1 VKYGSLETVEEAKAL
16 MDCVYAV
23 YGLTFHRE
31 HVYEPEQLLDLNRQ
45 NIIRSFIARDEDGL
59 VQGHLGWLR
68 PFFDVVRDGPP
79 PSDERIGEIGLSI
92 VRANRR
98 GQHIQTH
105 LGVSMLRWAVANGRL
120 GTFMKC
126 VTLHTHS
133 QRASYGQGGRPLATF
148 LGGIPKWV
156 VYDAAQ
162 GERRDPLSTVLFFI
176 KLGQLPQNPVLLPE
190 DQPWLKRVV
199 HQVDPNREVLWD
211 PGGREPERGPTELV
225 YQFQPAK
232 HLAQVHVLKPGE
244 DLLEQIGRLG
254 RWLIRGHMKHVTFY
268 MPSDSPRVQLAAPE
282 FPRLG
287 LFPAGWVPCMQPG
300 GRDVLIYQALA
311 YEDLDPDAL
320 KLYGDET
327 EGLVADVVRQ
337 WRRTQR
343 KVQRSQSILG

>member
-1 VKYGSLETVEEAKAL
+1 MKYGILETLEEARAL
-16 MDCVYAV
+16 VDCVYAV

-31 HVYEPEQLLDLNRQ
+31 HVYEPERLLELNRQ
-45 NIIRSFIARDEDGL
+45 DVIRSFVAIDDDGT

-68 PFFDVVRDGPP
+68 PFFDVVPHGDP
-79 PSDERIGEIGLSI
+79 PSDLRIGEIGLSI
-92 VRANRR
+92 VRADRR
-98 GQHIQTH
+98 GKHLQTE

-133 QRASYGQGGRPLATF
+133 QRASYGQGGRPLAAF

-156 VYDAAQ
+156 VYDGAP
-162 GERRDPLSTVLFFI
+162 GERRDPLSTALFFI
-176 KLGQLPQNPVLLPE
+176 KLGATPGNPVLLPE
-190 DQPWLKRVV
+190 DQPWLEKVV
-199 HQVDPNREVLWD
+199 RQVDSEREICWD
-211 PGGREPERGPTELV
+211 AGGREFEQGPTELV

-232 HLAQVHVLKPGE
+232 HLAQVHVLRPGE
-244 DLLEQIGRLG
+244 DLLERIGTLG
-254 RWLIRGHMKHVTFY
+254 RWLVRGHMKHVTFY
-268 MPSDSPRVQLAAPE
+268 MPSDSPQVQRAAPE

-287 LFPAGWVPCMQPG
+287 LFPAGWIPCLQPG

-320 KLYGDET
+320 KLYGPET
-327 EGLVADVVRQ
+327 EVLFQNVVRQ

-343 KVQRSQSILG
+343 MVSRARSILG